1 VSRLNPVAPS
11 EAQAE
16 LIIDLAALVANWRSL
31 AARIAPAACAAV
43 VKADA
48 YGVGTEQASK
58 ALFEAGCRVF
68 FVARRFWWR
77 RTAIHCDRF

>member
-1 VSRLNPVAPS
+1 MSRLNPVAPS

-48 YGVGTEQASK
+48 
-58 ALFEAGCRVF
+58 
-68 FVARRFWWR
+68 
-77 RTAIHCDRF
+77 